1 VYEEIIA
8 ICYEYYTSYINTL
21 FGQDVEICN
30 IAPDGKVHPET
41 GHEGAGAE
49 QSIAP
54 LFNNLG
60 GGWVVN
66 TTPRLYN
73 TRGACK

>member
-1 VYEEIIA
+1 MVYEEIID
-8 ICYEYYTSYINTL
+8 ICYENYASYINTL
-21 FGQDVEICN
+21 FGQNIEIFS
-30 IAPDGKVHPET
+30 ITSDGKVHPGT
-41 GHEGAGAE
+41 CDEGPGTE

-66 TTPRLYN
+66 TTLRQFY
-73 TRGACK
+73 TRGR